1 MKKIHSIASSNEF
14 TCVPSNNHFK
24 RRGLIGIEDFIPYIC
39 HVSTNRMTSG
49 SVRTLQMRREKTP
62 RLGQCLISFPN

>member
-1 MKKIHSIASSNEF
+1 
-14 TCVPSNNHFK
+14 
-24 RRGLIGIEDFIPYIC
+24 
-39 HVSTNRMTSG
+39 MTSG